1 MTTPI
6 LLLLSMLFVAI
17 VLMATERLRAD
28 VVALLVAIALTL
40 TGLIQPTDTFSGF
53 SRSAVVTIMA
63 IFVLTG
69 GLAHTGVTRA
79 AGRVLL
85 RIAGKSEAQLIAL
98 IMLGGAGFS
107 LFMNNIAAAAVL
119 LPGVM
124 DAARRSPL
132 RVSPSRLLMPLAFA
146 TILGGMA
153 TLLTTANIL
162 VSTALR
168 DSGLN
173 AFRLLDFAPVGVPIV
188 IVGTA
193 YIVFVGR
200 KLLPER
206 HPRDQLGLV
215 RHLRAELTEL
225 YALQERLS
233 EVRVPADSLLVGK
246 SIAESDM
253 GDKYGLSLMAIVRN
267 THVTLAPQPS
277 DVMHAGD
284 LLVVAGRM
292 ERVLKL
298 AEEQKVQIESELPWH
313 GDLSSDEI
321 GMAEVLV
328 APRSRAAGKTLS
340 EIHFREK
347 FGMMVV
353 ALWRE
358 GRSIRT
364 DLGKLPLRFGDAL
377 LAYGPLDRVRVL
389 QAEADFI
396 VLQQEDQ
403 PVVRPRR
410 AAWAVVIMVVALG
423 LAAANVLPIAEATML
438 GALAMVLTGCLTM
451 DEAYQSIEW
460 RAIFLIAGM
469 VPVSIAMNRTG
480 AAEYLGQLLV
490 NLIAPWGPL
499 ALMAGIFLATT
510 LLTQLMPGQVTALVL
525 APIAIS
531 AARKF
536 GMSPYA
542 LAMTVALGT
551 SMAFLTPLGH
561 PVNVLVMG
569 SGGYKFSDYFKVG
582 APMTALLFVVVLVF
596 LPIFW
601 PLR

>member
-1 MTTPI
+1 MTVQIALLFSI
-6 LLLLSMLFVAI
+6 LLVAV
-17 VLMATERLRAD
+17 VLMVTELLRAD
-28 VVALLVAIALTL
+28 IVALLVAIALTL
-40 TGLIQPTDTFSGF
+40 AGLIQPTETFSGL
-53 SRSAVVTIMA
+53 SGSAVVTIMA

-69 GLAHTGVTRA
+69 GLSHTGVTRA
-79 AGRVLL
+79 AGRALL
-85 RIAGKSEAQLIAL
+85 RVAGQSQVRLIAI

-124 DAARRSPL
+124 DAARRT
-132 RVSPSRLLMPLAFA
+132 RVNPSKLLMPLAFA

-153 TLLTTANIL
+153 TLLTTSNIL

-168 DSGLN
+168 DRELN
-173 AFRLLDFAPVGVPIV
+173 AFRLTDFAPVGLPIV
-188 IVGTA
+188 IAGIA
-193 YIVFVGR
+193 YMVLVGR

-206 HPRDQLGLV
+206 HPREQLGLV

-233 EVRVPADSLLVGK
+233 EVRVLADSPLVDKRIG
-246 SIAESDM
+246 ESEI
-253 GDKYGLSLMAIVRN
+253 GEKLGLSIMAICRN
-267 THVTLAPQPS
+267 THVMLAPKP
-277 DVMHAGD
+277 DEVLHPDD
-284 LLVVAGRM
+284 LLIVAGRM

-298 AEEQKVQIESELPWH
+298 AEMGVRLESELTWH
-313 GDLSSDEI
+313 GDLSSDEV
-321 GMAEVLV
+321 GLVEVLV
-328 APRSRAAGKTLS
+328 APRSRAAGKTLA
-340 EIHFREK
+340 EVHFREK
-347 FGMMVV
+347 FGLTVV

-364 DLGKLPLRFGDAL
+364 ELGQLPLRFGDAL
-377 LAYGPLDRVRVL
+377 LVHGPRDRIPVL
-389 QAEADFI
+389 RGEADFI
-396 VLQQEDQ
+396 VLQQGDD
-403 PVVRPRR
+403 PITHPRKAIR
-410 AAWAVVIMVVALG
+410 SAAIMAIALA
-423 LAAANVLPIAEATML
+423 LAATNSLPIAEAMMA

-469 VPVSIAMNRTG
+469 LTVGIAMNRTG

-490 NLIAPWGPL
+490 NLLAPWGPL
-499 ALMAGIFLATT
+499 ALMAGLFAATT
-510 LLTQLMPGQVTALVL
+510 LLTQVMPGQVTAVVL

-531 AARKF
+531 AAQNL
-536 GMSPYA
+536 GMNPYA
-542 LAMTVALGT
+542 LAMAVALGT

-569 SGGYKFSDYFKVG
+569 TGGYKFGDYFKVG
-582 APMTALLFVVVLVF
+582 APLTALLFVLVLAL
-596 LPIFW
+596 LPVFW

>member
-1 MTTPI
+1 MTMPI
-6 LLLLSMLFVAI
+6 LLLLSILLIAI
-17 VLMATERLRAD
+17 VVMVTERLRAD
-28 VVALLVAIALTL
+28 VVAFLVAIALTV

-63 IFVLTG
+63 VFVLTG
-69 GLAHTGVTRA
+69 GLAHTGITRA

-85 RIAGKSEAQLIAL
+85 RIAGKSEAQLTAL
-98 IMLGGAGFS
+98 IMLSGAGFS

-124 DAARRSPL
+124 DASRRT
-132 RVSPSRLLMPLAFA
+132 RISPSRLLMPLAFA

-168 DSGLN
+168 DRGLN
-173 AFRLLDFAPVGVPIV
+173 AFGLLAFAPVGVPIIV
-188 IVGTA
+188 VGTM
-193 YIVFVGR
+193 YLVFVGR
-200 KLLPER
+200 KLLPQR
-206 HPRDQLGLV
+206 HPHEQLGLV

-233 EVRVPADSLLVGK
+233 EVRVPADAALVGK
-246 SIAESDM
+246 SIAES
-253 GDKYGLSLMAIVRN
+253 GIGTKYGLSVMAICRN
-267 THVTLAPQPS
+267 THVTLAPQPGE
-277 DVMHAGD
+277 VMRAGD

-292 ERVLKL
+292 ERVLQL
-298 AEEQKVQIESELPWH
+298 AEEQKAQIEPELIWR
-313 GDLSSDEI
+313 GNLSSDEI
-321 GMAEVLV
+321 GMVEVLV

-347 FGMMVV
+347 FGLTAV

-377 LAYGPLDRVRVL
+377 LVYGSRDRVRVL
-389 QAEADFI
+389 QAELDFI

-403 PVVRPRR
+403 AVIRPHK
-410 AAWAVVIMVVALG
+410 AVWAVVIMVIALG
-423 LAAANVLPIAEATML
+423 LAAANVLPIAEATMV

-460 RAIFLIAGM
+460 RAVFLIAGM
-469 VPVSIAMNRTG
+469 LPVSIAMNRTG
-480 AAEYLGQLLV
+480 AAEFLGRLLV
-490 NLIAPWGPL
+490 NLIAPLGPL
-499 ALMAGIFLATT
+499 ALMGGIFIATT
-510 LLTQLMPGQVTALVL
+510 LLTQVMPGQVTALVL

-531 AARKF
+531 AAQEF
-536 GMSPYA
+536 GMNPYA
-542 LAMTVALGT
+542 LAMAVALGT

-569 SGGYKFSDYFKVG
+569 SGGYTFGSYFKVG
-582 APMTALLFVVVLVF
+582 APMTILLFVVVLVF

>member
-6 LLLLSMLFVAI
+6 AALLSILLVAI

-69 GLAHTGVTRA
+69 GLARTGVTRA
-79 AGRVLL
+79 AGRALL
-85 RIAGKSEAQLIAL
+85 RIAGSSEVRLVAVT
-98 IMLGGAGFS
+98 MLGGAAFS
-107 LFMNNIAAAAVL
+107 LFMNNIAAAAML

-124 DAARRSPL
+124 DAARRA
-132 RVSPSRLLMPLAFA
+132 RISPSKLLMPLAFA

-188 IVGTA
+188 VAGTL
-193 YIVFVGR
+193 YIVLAGR
-200 KLLPER
+200 RLLPER
-206 HPRDQLGLV
+206 HPLEQLGLV

-225 YALQERLS
+225 YSLQERLS
-233 EVRVPADSLLVGK
+233 EVRVHADSPLVGK
-246 SIAESDM
+246 CIGES
-253 GDKYGLSLMAIVRN
+253 GIGEKLGLSIMAIIRN
-267 THVTLAPQPS
+267 THVLLAPKPDQGL
-277 DVMHAGD
+277 HAND

-292 ERVLKL
+292 ERVLQL
-298 AEEQKVQIESELPWH
+298 AELGVRLESELSWH
-313 GDLSSDEI
+313 GDLWSDEV
-321 GMAEVLV
+321 GLVEVLV
-328 APRSRAAGKTLS
+328 APRSRSVGQTLR
-340 EIHFREK
+340 ELHFREK
-347 FGMMVV
+347 FGLTAV

-377 LAYGPLDRVRVL
+377 LLHGPRDRVRVL
-389 QAEADFI
+389 QREADFI
-396 VLQQEDQ
+396 VLQQGDDDN
-403 PVVRPRR
+403 VRPRKMW
-410 AAWAVVIMVVALG
+410 WALGIMLVALG
-423 LAAANVLPIAEATML
+423 LAAANVLPIAEAAMA
-438 GALAMVLTGCLTM
+438 GALTMVLTGCLTM
-451 DEAYQSIEW
+451 DEAYQAIEW

-469 VPVSIAMNRTG
+469 LPVSIAMNSTG
-480 AAEYLGQLLV
+480 AAEYIGQWLV
-490 NLIAPWGPL
+490 GGLAPWGPL
-499 ALMAGIFLATT
+499 ALMAGLFLVTM
-510 LLTQLMPGQVTALVL
+510 LLTQLMPGQVTAVVL

-536 GMSPYA
+536 GMNPYA
-542 LAMTVALGT
+542 LAMAVALGT

-561 PVNVLVMG
+561 PVNILVMG
-569 SGGYKFSDYFKVG
+569 TGGYKFGDYFKVG
-582 APMTALLFVVVLVF
+582 APMSVLLFLIVLLL
-596 LPIFW
+596 LPVFW
-601 PLR
+601 PLVQ

>member
-6 LLLLSMLFVAI
+6 ALLLSILFVAI
-17 VLMATERLRAD
+17 VLMVTERLRAD
-28 VVALLVAIALTL
+28 VVALLVTIALTL

-53 SRSAVVTIMA
+53 SRSAVITIMA
-63 IFVLTG
+63 VFVLTG
-69 GLAHTGVTRA
+69 GLARTGVARA
-79 AGRVLL
+79 AGRLLL
-85 RIAGKSEAQLIAL
+85 RLAGSDEARLIAVT
-98 IMLGGAGFS
+98 MLGGAGFS

-124 DAARRSPL
+124 DAARHTRI
-132 RVSPSRLLMPLAFA
+132 SPSKLLMPLAFA

-168 DSGLN
+168 DSHLN
-173 AFRLLDFAPVGVPIV
+173 AFRLTDFAPVGVPMA
-188 IVGTA
+188 IVGTV
-193 YIVFVGR
+193 YIVLVGR
-200 KLLPER
+200 KLLPASRPQE
-206 HPRDQLGLV
+206 QLGLA
-215 RHLRAELTEL
+215 RHLRAELAEL

-233 EVRVPADSLLVGK
+233 EVRVLADSPLAAQT
-246 SIAESDM
+246 IAQS
-253 GDKYGLSLMAIVRN
+253 GIGAKYGLSVVAICRN

-277 DVMHAGD
+277 EVLRAND
-284 LLVVAGRM
+284 LLIVAGRM
-292 ERVLKL
+292 ERVLQL
-298 AEEQKVQIESELPWH
+298 AAEQNTPLESELTWR
-313 GDLSSDEI
+313 GDLSSDEV
-321 GMAEVLV
+321 GLV
-328 APRSRAAGKTLS
+328 EALIAPRSNAGGKTLS
-340 EIHFREK
+340 ELHFREK
-347 FGMMVV
+347 FDLTAV

-377 LAYGPLDRVRVL
+377 LFHGPRDRVRVL
-389 QAEADFI
+389 QAESDFI
-396 VLQQEDQ
+396 VLQQDDD
-403 PVVRPRR
+403 PNLRPRK
-410 AAWAVVIMVVALG
+410 AGWAVAIMLVALG
-423 LAAANVLPIAEATML
+423 LAAANVLPIAAATMA

-460 RAIFLIAGM
+460 RAVFLIAAM
-469 VPVSIAMNRTG
+469 LPVSIAMNRTG

-490 NLIAPWGPL
+490 NGLAPWGPL
-499 ALMAGIFLATT
+499 ALMAGLFTATT
-510 LLTQLMPGQVTALVL
+510 LLTQMMPGQVTAVVL

-531 AARKF
+531 AAQKF
-536 GMSPYA
+536 GMNPYA

-569 SGGYKFSDYFKVG
+569 TGGYKFRDYLKVG

-596 LPIFW
+596 LPLFW
-601 PLR
+601 PLS